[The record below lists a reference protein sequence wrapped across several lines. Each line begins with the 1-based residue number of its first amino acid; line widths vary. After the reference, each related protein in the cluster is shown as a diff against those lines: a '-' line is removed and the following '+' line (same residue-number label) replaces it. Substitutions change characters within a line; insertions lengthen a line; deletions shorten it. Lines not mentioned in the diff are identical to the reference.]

1 MMTTKCSRNAL
12 LEDGLC
18 LWMEH
23 NGDMEWEFKK
33 AKGNV
38 VYTKANK
45 TTPARYRYVVYEI
58 GRILS
63 DEMNNTFVVY
73 DAEKH
78 RSREIYREALRSTV
92 KHALLRLKQL
102 MVAHQLITEKKN
114 LSLSLVYT
122 NKTRLREI
130 IDVIMISVNGE
141 TALE

>member
-1 MMTTKCSRNAL
+1 
-12 LEDGLC
+12 
-18 LWMEH
+18 
-23 NGDMEWEFKK
+23 
-33 AKGNV
+33 
-38 VYTKANK
+38 
-45 TTPARYRYVVYEI
+45 
-58 GRILS
+58 
-63 DEMNNTFVVY
+63 
-73 DAEKH
+73 
-78 RSREIYREALRSTV
+78 V